1 MADHGPAPTRQRV
14 VALAVLLVG
23 GILSL
28 PLVATVL
35 DGDSTEA
42 WVVPVQLLLMAV
54 VGAVVGRLLPGLA
67 GAAAPPARGAAVGAL
82 VGVVCALLAATVF
95 MLLLGGP

>member
-1 MADHGPAPTRQRV
+1 M
-14 VALAVLLVG
+14 VAG
-23 GILSL
+23 FLSL
-28 PLVATVL
+28 PIVATFL
-35 DGDSTEA
+35 DGDSTEG

-67 GAAAPPARGAAVGAL
+67 GAAATPGRGAAAGAAVGIVA
-82 VGVVCALLAATVF
+82 ALLAATVF